1 MKIEITARNFK
12 PSPHLKSF
20 IEVRLRTLLKYDS
33 HITSFKVV
41 LLKEGR
47 AEKVELII
55 TSNKGNYITK
65 CYTSVFEKTII
76 NAIEKHNVRRP
87 MCSAS
92 RLLIMGIDS
101 RIGSSPTSALSPPK
115 RAAIAPAEL
124 AFSQ

>member
-1 MKIEITARNFK
+1 MNIEITARNFK

-65 CYTSVFEKTII
+65 CYTSVFEKTVI
-76 NAIEKHNVRRP
+76 NAIEKIKVQINNNHPHKRKP
-87 MCSAS
+87 
-92 RLLIMGIDS
+92 LLLGGVKYHTSDYETYEY
-101 RIGSSPTSALSPPK
+101 SSILLDWMAM
-115 RAAIAPAEL
+115 
-124 AFSQ
+124 